1 MSDIKMKNR
10 NDVSDK
16 AKEAFIEQF
25 EEEEDLK
32 NASDEEKATFVRYVD
47 ELAVKDNELA
57 LRLRLYG
64 KYSGNAVYHQDFY
77 ASRDDAERLFEL
89 TRDPYIANTLGYIY
103 YYGRCNNGQPE
114 YEKAFRYFA
123 YGAANGLYESI
134 YKLSDMYRNGYGV
147 WESEK
152 TAFTLISMLYQNI
165 RPKYERDA
173 EDDSSFADIALR
185 MGSMIL
191 HGIGTEQDPDAA
203 MSFLLEADYA
213 IRRRMENHFYGDN
226 VVAANI
232 RKALA
237 EAKQLVQVE
246 ENTGRYPAEFF
257 APVQMLMRDGYRITW
272 TAKRLK
278 DGDWSVTF
286 KRAPKQD
293 ETKPAKTFLTMTA
306 IAYCELTDTVKGHVI
321 SAFGLM
327 QPEGR
332 ADAIEFAKD
341 ENGDTYTIFYY
352 DQRPVLRLV
361 GTIFDW
367 IIKKPAKKSGKTV
380 RIVSVTF
387 SQSGRE
393 YDYLCDMDDIK
404 AGDKVIVN
412 GYNGPTEVEVQ
423 RVSIVPV
430 EELVL
435 PLDRYKKIEKRAGA
449 DESAETHEE

>member
-1 MSDIKMKNR
+1 MTDIDMKNPDDDQDR
-10 NDVSDK
+10 
-16 AKEAFIEQF
+16 AKEEFIEQLQ
-25 EEEEDLK
+25 EEEDLK
-32 NASDEEKATFVRYVD
+32 NATDEEKAKFVRYVD
-47 ELAVKDNELA
+47 ELAAKDNKFA

-64 KYSGNAVYHQDFY
+64 KYTGNAVYQQDFY

-114 YEKAFRYFA
+114 YEKAFRYFT

-147 WESEK
+147 WKSET
-152 TAFTLISMLYQNI
+152 TAFSLIAMLYQNI
-165 RPKYERDA
+165 RPKYERDD
-173 EDDSSFADIALR
+173 EDDSCFADIALR

-191 HGIGTEQDPDAA
+191 HGTGTEQDPDAA

-213 IRRRMENHFYGDN
+213 IRKRMENHFYGDN

-237 EAKQLVQVE
+237 EAKQQVQVE
-246 ENTGRYPAEFF
+246 ANTGRYPAEFF

-272 TAKRLK
+272 KAKRLK
-278 DGDWSVTF
+278 SGDWSMTF

-293 ETKPAKTFLTMTA
+293 ETQPAKTFLTMPK
-306 IAYCELTDTVKGHVI
+306 IACCELTDTVKGHVT

-341 ENGDTYTIFYY
+341 ENGATYTIFFY

-361 GTIFDW
+361 GTVFDW
-367 IIKKPAKKSGKTV
+367 HIRKPAKKSGKSV

-387 SQSGRE
+387 SPGGRE
-393 YDYLCDMDDIK
+393 YDYLCDMEDIK

-412 GYNGPTEVEVQ
+412 GYNGPAEVEVQ
-423 RVSIVPV
+423 RVSMVPV
-430 EELVL
+430 EDLAL
-435 PLDRYKKIEKRAGA
+435 PLDRYKRIEKLV
-449 DESAETHEE
+449 